1 MEFYGQHQEDR
12 LAYRYLKR
20 FPKDRLHR
28 TFLDIGAY
36 DGRHLSNTYLFE
48 QLGWTGVCVEPDAE
62 AFGELQKNRKCVC
75 LNMACSD
82 HEGSIDFYTHP
93 GRPMGTTNPDAVE
106 QLATGWRK
114 KFEPELR
121 KNIPCQTLDRIL
133 DDHGFREIDFVSID
147 VDGAEVQVLR
157 GFDLKRAQPKLI
169 CIETNLKKVEAKK
182 WSREHVDE
190 IDRIITAEGYQLFA
204 VLGPNSFYA
213 KDRHPRLTR
222 FLMALGL

>member
-20 FPKDRLHR
+20 LPQDRLHK
-28 TFLDIGAY
+28 TFVDIGAY

-62 AFGELQKNRKCVC
+62 AFSQLKENRKCVC
-75 LNMACSD
+75 IHSACSD

-93 GRPMGTTNPDAVE
+93 GRPMGTTNVDAVE
-106 QLATGWRK
+106 KLATGWVK
-114 KFEPELR
+114 KFEPELV
-121 KNIPCQTLDRIL
+121 KNVPCQRLDKIL
-133 DDHGFREIDFVSID
+133 EDHGFREIDFVSID
-147 VDGAEVQVLR
+147 VDGAELQVLS

-169 CIETNLKKVEAKK
+169 CIETNLKKVEQNK

-190 IDRIITAEGYQLFA
+190 IDRIISAEGYRVFA
-204 VLGPNSFYA
+204 VSGPNSFYA
-213 KDRHPRLTR
+213 KDRRPWMTRL
-222 FLMALGL
+222 LMALGL